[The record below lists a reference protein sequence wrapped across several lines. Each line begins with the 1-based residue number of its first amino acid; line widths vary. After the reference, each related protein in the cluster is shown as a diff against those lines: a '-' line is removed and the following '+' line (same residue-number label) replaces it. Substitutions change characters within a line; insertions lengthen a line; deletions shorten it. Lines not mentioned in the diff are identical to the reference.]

1 MLIEL
6 GQALNLPLP
15 RRFFPPIFGLDS
27 HLLVKTKNSQCGM
40 ICGLIVPAPLCIL
53 VSINTVRQTINWPTT
68 ILVCASSLYM
78 DMKHI
83 YLINFTIVLL
93 LA

>member
-1 MLIEL
+1 MLMHRIWEL

-40 ICGLIVPAPLCIL
+40 ICGLIVPAPVYTGFDKYCT
-53 VSINTVRQTINWPTT
+53 SN
-68 ILVCASSLYM
+68 
-78 DMKHI
+78 D
-83 YLINFTIVLL
+83 
-93 LA
+93 